1 MTAAPEG
8 RWEIERECGWRGG
21 GGGKQWDERYR
32 ERGKQGGKRQR
43 EGE

>member
-8 RWEIERECGWRGG
+8 RWEIERECGWGG
-21 GGGKQWDERYR
+21 GRKQWDERYR